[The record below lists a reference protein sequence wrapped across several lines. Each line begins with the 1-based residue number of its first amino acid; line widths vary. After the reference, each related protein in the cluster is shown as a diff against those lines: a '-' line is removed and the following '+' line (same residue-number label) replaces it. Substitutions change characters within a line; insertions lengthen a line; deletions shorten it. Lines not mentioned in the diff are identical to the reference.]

1 VTRVFAAARS
11 VATKLA
17 GERGIAMVMSLGM
30 SSVLAISG
38 TSAVLYT
45 TGGERAANRSKAEL
59 RAKSLAEAGV
69 NYAFATLHNAP
80 DPTLGGAVPA
90 RSVPLEGGTVEY
102 YGTLDQ
108 ETNRWTLTGIGRV
121 ASPNPGGNDV
131 VRIVRGRAR
140 IGSSTHG
147 SDNNAVWNYVYADAT
162 SGCTSI
168 GNSVNVN
175 VPLYVRGN
183 LCLSN
188 SANMTGYSLQVGGT
202 LSISNSARIGTTDVN
217 AASDNPSNPQV
228 HEVHVAGGCRLGT
241 SGPFTTPC
249 GPAQRVY
256 SEVAPDASPTGLT
269 KPPVDLPGW
278 YQNAYPGPM
287 HGCTTGS
294 FPGGFDTDT
303 VMNRSRGTV
312 TLNPST
318 SYDCQV
324 RDAQNNLVGR
334 IAWNPVTKAL
344 TIHGTIFFDGNIEFA
359 NSSQVFYSGRATIYS
374 SGTIRMRNST
384 YLCGHAS
391 CNEGWDPLQN
401 LLALVAGSST
411 DATGFMLEN
420 SSKFQGGVYAVNDY
434 LEENSSEVW
443 GPIIARQIHL
453 QNSTRNHYVP
463 LGVLLPGMPQ
473 TWEEAVS
480 LVNEPG
486 GWSY

>member
-1 VTRVFAAARS
+1 
-11 VATKLA
+11 
-17 GERGIAMVMSLGM
+17 MVMSLGM
-30 SSVLAISG
+30 ASILAISG

-45 TGGERAANRSKAEL
+45 TGGQRAANQSEARL
-59 RAKSLAEAGV
+59 RARSLAEAGV

-80 DPTLGGAVPA
+80 DPTLSGAVPA

-108 ETNRWTLTGIGRV
+108 ATNRWTLTGIGRV
-121 ASPNPGGNDV
+121 ASPNPGGADV
-131 VRIVRGRAR
+131 IKVVRGRAR

-147 SDNNAVWNYVYADAT
+147 SENNAVWNYVYADAT

-188 SANMTGYSLQVGGT
+188 SASMTGYSLQVGGT
-202 LSISNSARIGTTDVN
+202 LSLSNSSRVGTTDAN
-217 AASDNPSNPQV
+217 AASNNPSNPQV

-256 SEVAPDASPTGLT
+256 SEVAPDASPAGLT
-269 KPPVDLPGW
+269 KPPVDLAGW

-294 FPGGFDTDT
+294 FPGGFDNDT

-312 TLNPST
+312 NLVPST
-318 SYDCQV
+318 AYDCQV
-324 RDAQNNLVGR
+324 RDAQSNLTGR
-334 IAWNPVTKAL
+334 IAWNPSTKAL
-344 TIHGTIFFDGNIEFA
+344 TVHGTIFVDGSIEFS
-359 NSSQVFYSGRATIYS
+359 NSAEAFYTGRATIYA
-374 SGTIRMRNST
+374 SGTITLRNSSKV
-384 YLCGHAS
+384 CGHAS
-391 CNEGWDPLQN
+391 CSAAWDPFQN
-401 LLALVAGSST
+401 LLGLVAGSST
-411 DATGFMLEN
+411 AATGFTMEN
-420 SSKFQGGVYAVNDY
+420 SSRFQGGIYAVNDY
-434 LEENSSEVW
+434 VEQNSSEVW
-443 GPIIARQIHL
+443 GPIIARQIYL
-453 QNSTRNHYVP
+453 QNSSQNHYVP

-473 TWEEAVS
+473 TFEEAVS
-480 LVNEPG
+480 VVNESP